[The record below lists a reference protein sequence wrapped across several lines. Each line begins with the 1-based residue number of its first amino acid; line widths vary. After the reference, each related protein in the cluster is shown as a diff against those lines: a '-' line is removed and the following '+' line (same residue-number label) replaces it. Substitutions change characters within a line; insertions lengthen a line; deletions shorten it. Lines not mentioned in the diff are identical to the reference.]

1 MIWRTILAWLTAPER
16 RVYTSDD
23 VCRAH
28 GEGYKIGLAQ
38 GELLGRQAL
47 SHEIEQ
53 MFPPGH
59 AISADDAA
67 TVKARQIH

>member
-1 MIWRTILAWLTAPER
+1 MWRAIWEWLTAPER
-16 RVYTSDD
+16 RVYTSED
-23 VCRAH
+23 VCSAH

-47 SHEIEQ
+47 SQEIEQ

-59 AISADDAA
+59 AIDAIDAA
-67 TVKARQIH
+67 NVKAKQVH